1 MKKHFALIALFVFAV
16 STSLISQKLLKP
28 FESVSKKKTSYIIKE
43 DGTEIQGEVK
53 KLKRKKGL
61 IKEINIKGENGKKVT
76 IPIEDIKYAYLP
88 QSGWDKFMKMDDF
101 LVDATQWEDGLYD
114 SERLKEGYALFEKA
128 EVIVKK
134 KKRVL
139 LMQLLNPHGC
149 DRVKVYHNPFATE
162 TGGLAFGGVQVTGGK
177 DKSYY
182 ISLDDDT
189 SFKLGKKKYKKMF
202 DKVFP
207 DCKDVKEE
215 YGKKSW
221 NKFEQAVFAYNKTCK
236 K

>member
-1 MKKHFALIALFVFAV
+1 MNKHLTLIAIFIFAM

-28 FESVSKKKTSYIIKE
+28 FETVSHKKTSYIVKE
-43 DGTEIQGEVK
+43 DGTEIQGQVK

-61 IKEINIKGENGKKVT
+61 IKEINIKGEDGKKVT

-88 QSGWDKFMKMDDF
+88 QSGWDKLMKADDF
-101 LVDATQWEDGLYD
+101 LTDATQWEDGLYD
-114 SERLKEGYALFEKA
+114 NARLKEGYALFEKA

-162 TGGLAFGGVQVTGGK
+162 TSGLGIGGIQVTGGK

-182 ISLDDDT
+182 ISVEDAT

-202 DKVFP
+202 DEVFA
-207 DCKDVKEE
+207 DCEAVKKEF
-215 YGKKSW
+215 GKKGW
-221 NKFEQAVFAYNKTCK
+221 NKFEKALFAYNKTCK